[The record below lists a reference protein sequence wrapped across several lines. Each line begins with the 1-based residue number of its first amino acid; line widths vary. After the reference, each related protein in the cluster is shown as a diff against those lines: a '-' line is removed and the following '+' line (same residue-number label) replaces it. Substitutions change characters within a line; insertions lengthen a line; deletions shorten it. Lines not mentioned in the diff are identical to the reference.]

1 MSPKYDLEKLS
12 NKMALIISNLDKLRI
27 LKQISEHDFDQDF
40 RNVES
45 AKHLLQVTIEA
56 MHDIASHIISRNRL
70 GRPKTYSDAFRIL
83 EQKDYISKDSA
94 EIYSTMV
101 KFRNRVVHLYHD
113 IDSKE
118 IYSIIQNNLKD
129 FAKFL
134 EEIRCLIERSETQSR
149 GV

>member
-1 MSPKYDLEKLS
+1 MKPEYDFEKVS
-12 NKMALIISNLDKLRI
+12 SKMALIISNLDKLKT
-27 LKQISEHDFDQDF
+27 LKQIPLENFGEDF

-56 MHDIASHIISRNRL
+56 MHDIANHIISRNRL
-70 GRPKTYSDAFRIL
+70 GRPDTYSDVFRIL
-83 EQKDYISKDSA
+83 QQKGYISKGSVDVYSA
-94 EIYSTMV
+94 MI

-118 IYSIIQNNLKD
+118 IYNIIQNNLKD
-129 FAKFL
+129 FARFL
-134 EEIRCLIERSETQSR
+134 EEIRRLIEKN

>member
-1 MSPKYDLEKLS
+1 MKFEYDLEKVS
-12 NKMALIISNLDKLRI
+12 SKMALIISNLDKLKI
-27 LKQISEHDFDQDF
+27 LKQIPGKNFEEDF

-56 MHDIASHIISRNRL
+56 MHDIANHIVSRNRL
-70 GRPKTYSDAFRIL
+70 GRPDTYSDVFRIL
-83 EQKDYISKDSA
+83 RQKGYISKDSMDV
-94 EIYSTMV
+94 YSTMI

-134 EEIRCLIERSETQSR
+134 EEIRLIIEKS
-149 GV
+149 GD